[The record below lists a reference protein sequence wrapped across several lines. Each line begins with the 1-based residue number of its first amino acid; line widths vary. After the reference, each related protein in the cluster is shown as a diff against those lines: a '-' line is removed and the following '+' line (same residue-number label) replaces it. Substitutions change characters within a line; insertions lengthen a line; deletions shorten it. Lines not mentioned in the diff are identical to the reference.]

1 MIPQSG
7 VALGDHRDDS
17 CPDDGYRPTDE
28 TMVFHQILIREV
40 APMTDSP
47 SDASTEST
55 NFDLIVIGG
64 GIAGVSVG
72 YELAADRRVC
82 LLEMESTLAFHTTG
96 RSAASYLETYGHT
109 EVRAFTTG
117 SRAFFENP
125 PEHFDGPLLS
135 PRPLLQFA
143 RHGRGPALRELH
155 AEVLERV
162 PEARLLSP
170 ADAVEVY
177 PMLRPDQV
185 ELGLL
190 EPGAMEIDVHGLHQ
204 GYVRGLKRRGGAIVK
219 SGKVVTMDQSH
230 GTWTI
235 TTADGVQRTATT
247 VVNAAGA
254 WGDGIAALAGARSVG
269 LAALLRSIF
278 MVRSPD
284 PEATKHLPI
293 LAEIDS
299 AFYIK
304 PEGDQLLCSP
314 AEETPTAPGDVRAD
328 QLEVARA
335 IETIGET
342 TTFQPKSVT
351 STWAGLRTFAADR
364 NLVLGPEPE
373 LPGFF
378 WYVGQGGFGIQT
390 APAASRV
397 AASVLRGEEVPA
409 DVVERGLDVSKLSPS
424 RPALSIPRLGQ

>member
-1 MIPQSG
+1 MDTEERI
-7 VALGDHRDDS
+7 AL
-17 CPDDGYRPTDE
+17 
-28 TMVFHQILIREV
+28 
-40 APMTDSP
+40 MTDSSP
-47 SDASTEST
+47 GAGPEPTH
-55 NFDLIVIGG
+55 FDVMVIGG
-64 GIAGVSVG
+64 GIAGVSLG
-72 YELAADRRVC
+72 YEVASDRRVC
-82 LLEMESTLAFHTTG
+82 LLEMESTLAVHTTG

-109 EVRAFTTG
+109 EVRAMTTG
-117 SRAFFENP
+117 SRSFFEDP
-125 PEHFDGPLLS
+125 PDYFDGPLLS

-143 RHGRGPALRELH
+143 GLGRGSALRELH
-155 AEVLERV
+155 TEVLDRV

-170 ADAVEVY
+170 ADAAEVY

-185 ELGLL
+185 ELGML

-204 GYVRGLKRRGGAIVK
+204 GYVRGLKRRDGVIVK
-219 SGKVVTMDQSH
+219 SGKVVSMEQAN
-230 GTWTI
+230 GVWTI
-235 TTADGVQRTATT
+235 TTADGVRRTAAT

-254 WGDGIAALAGARSVG
+254 WGEQIAALAGARSVG
-269 LAALLRSIF
+269 LTPLLRSIF

-284 PEATKHLPI
+284 LEATKHLPV

-335 IETIGET
+335 IEAIGET

-351 STWAGLRTFAADR
+351 STWAGLRSFTADR
-364 NLVLGPEPE
+364 NLVLGPEPG

-390 APAASRV
+390 APAAARV
-397 AASVLRGEEVPA
+397 AASVLRGEKVPA
-409 DVVERGLDVSKLSPS
+409 DVAERGLDISKLSPS
-424 RPALSIPRLGQ
+424 RAALASPGWASD